1 MAPRRDRCLQNR
13 SHLYPP
19 LVAPRFE
26 LGDHVILQPGNKVG
40 IVIGVRYGEIA
51 YDVRCGGE
59 CLRNLCRTNQLAPPA
74 LSVVEASIWQW
85 NLWGGMPRLP
95 ERRYESASLT
105 I

>member
-1 MAPRRDRCLQNR
+1 MPGIVRIFTR
-13 SHLYPP
+13 P

-26 LGDHVILQPGNKVG
+26 LGDRVILQPGNKVG

-59 CLRNLCRTNQLAPPA
+59 CLRNLCPKQIRLAPPA

-95 ERRYESASLT
+95 NGVTKVPA
-105 I
+105 

>member
-1 MAPRRDRCLQNR
+1 MPEIVRIFTR
-13 SHLYPP
+13 P

-26 LGDHVILQPGNKVG
+26 LGDRVILQPGNKVG

-59 CLRNLCRTNQLAPPA
+59 CLRNLCPKRDSARAACTVGGRSIYLAMELMGRNAPPA
-74 LSVVEASIWQW
+74 
-85 NLWGGMPRLP
+85 